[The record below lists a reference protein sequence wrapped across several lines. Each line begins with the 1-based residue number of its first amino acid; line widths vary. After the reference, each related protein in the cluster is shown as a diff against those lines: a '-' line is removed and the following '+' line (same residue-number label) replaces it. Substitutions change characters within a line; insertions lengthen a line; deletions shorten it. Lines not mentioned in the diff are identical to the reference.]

1 MTQDDQ
7 PVIFQNPGYI
17 TASKV
22 NQQKIWSL
30 RHFLPHHTEENATYR
45 QSMKFKS
52 K

>member
-17 TASKV
+17 TASKA

-30 RHFLPHHTEENATYR
+30 RHLSPWSAE
-45 QSMKFKS
+45 
-52 K
+52 